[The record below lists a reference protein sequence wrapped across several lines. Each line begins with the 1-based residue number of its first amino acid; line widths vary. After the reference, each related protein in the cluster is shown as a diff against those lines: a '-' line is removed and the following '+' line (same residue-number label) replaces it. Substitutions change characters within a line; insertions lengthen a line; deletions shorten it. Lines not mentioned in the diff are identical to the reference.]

1 MGASPPGGAK
11 KKASP
16 SPQPLKLFANEPTPD
31 PREPTSVSSHASMSL
46 VFSPRDAAM
55 AGAKG
60 FFVTTMV
67 TR

>member
-1 MGASPPGGAK
+1 MLLIYEGI
-11 KKASP
+11 
-16 SPQPLKLFANEPTPD
+16 LTPN
-31 PREPTSVSSHASMSL
+31 PREQASVSSHASTSL

-60 FFVTTMV
+60 FSVTTMV

>member
-1 MGASPPGGAK
+1 MLLIYEGI
-11 KKASP
+11 
-16 SPQPLKLFANEPTPD
+16 LTPN
-31 PREPTSVSSHASMSL
+31 PREQASVSSHASTSL